1 MTNNLSETYRLSSD
15 LLRFVDG
22 LPITPNFRMF
32 TYQRTIT
39 SSVMLQQVSPW
50 YLYSSSQK
58 PSYFP
63 LSVSLISSKPLISS
77 SFSGSHPCPL
87 LLNEVFSI
95 VPTSQPVSTPS
106 PQPFPARPWNIPCF
120 TLTLVGPGNPQVLV
134 SGFRPLV
141 NLLQEAAQRGSV
153 CVCVCVCVSKVRYH
167 KLPFPWQM
175 WFPHTRLTTLNV
187 TLL

>member
-1 MTNNLSETYRLSSD
+1 
-15 LLRFVDG
+15 
-22 LPITPNFRMF
+22 MF

-50 YLYSSSQK
+50 YLFSSQK

-95 VPTSQPVSTPS
+95 VPTSQPVPTPS
-106 PQPFPARPWNIPCF
+106 PQPFPARPWNIPYF
-120 TLTLVGPGNPQVLV
+120 TLTLVGPGSPQILV
-134 SGFRPLV
+134 SGFHPWLTCSRK
-141 NLLQEAAQRGSV
+141 LLRGGLPV
-153 CVCVCVCVSKVRYH
+153 CVCVCGCVYVCVSKVRYY
-167 KLPFPWQM
+167 KLPFPWQT
-175 WFPHTRLTTLNV
+175 WFPHMHLTTLNI